1 MSTSINNEY
10 IDSIAEDLTSL
21 YDNNVYTN
29 GNNEVSAVMVNECFA
44 TTAVEL
50 CELLKKFV
58 TLDVK
63 ITAYYGLNLIP
74 DENNPNKSYINATSD
89 EGWLVRVDIPR
100 LINYLYYSSSGEY
113 TMLHSI
119 LTPTSGL
126 ANWNPDNS
134 YVGVGFGIFASTYD
148 NVTWAQ
154 GETWTYQR
162 ELQMWW
168 PPYEYTLFFFVQKQG
183 NLVLIPDLGIANE
196 DEYYWQ
202 DGAGPVSFMTPY
214 EYSRATHNGGQTVQ
228 VDFKIKDLLTYLV
241 E

>member
-1 MSTSINNEY
+1 MEDNFNQLIDTTVQDLIEVYDDCIYTNNNNE
-10 IDSIAEDLTSL
+10 I
-21 YDNNVYTN
+21 
-29 GNNEVSAVMVNECFA
+29 
-44 TTAVEL
+44 TAVNVNASFSETATQFAEL
-50 CELLKKFV
+50 FKKFV

-100 LINYLYYSSSGEY
+100 LVDYLYYSSSGGY

-134 YVGVGFGIFASTYD
+134 YAGVGFGIFASTYD

-162 ELQMWW
+162 ELQMFWT
-168 PPYEYTLFFFVQKQG
+168 PYEYTLFFFVKKEG
-183 NLVLIPDLGIANE
+183 NLVLLPDLGITNE
-196 DEYYWQ
+196 DEYYWE
-202 DGAGPVSFMTPY
+202 DGPWSVSVMTPY
-214 EYSRATHNGGQTVQ
+214 EYSRVTHNGGETVK
-228 VDFKIKDLLTYLV
+228 VDFKLKDLLTYLV